1 MRLGDAREVG
11 SSWEVLADQAVGVF
25 VAAALPGT
33 SRVAEVDLHVGGDRK
48 ALVGMHL
55 LALVPRQRTSQLL
68 RQFADVLGKRRNDRR
83 RVLARKLDQ
92 HRKAAVA
99 LNQRGDVRIIPS
111 GKKVAFPMAGHGTI
125 LGLGRPLADRDHI
138 EDVSLPTPGIVAFG
152 EAHLTSGAQVRR
164 QLLFQH
170 AARLNEETTIDR
182 FVGYLHVLV
191 GRELP
196 LQPARDLL
204 R

>member
-1 MRLGDAREVG
+1 MSCSG
-11 SSWEVLADQAVGVF
+11 SRSPGPISSPST
-25 VAAALPGT
+25 AAPPAPPGSCRRNT
-33 SRVAEVDLHVGGDRK
+33 SRRWATTASRRCRSV
-48 ALVGMHL
+48 
-55 LALVPRQRTSQLL
+55 L

-99 LNQRGDVRIIPS
+99 LNQCGDVRIIPS

-125 LGLGRPLADRDHI
+125 LGLGGPLADRDHI
-138 EDVSLPTPGIVAFG
+138 EDVSLPPPGIVAFG
-152 EAHLTSGAQVRR
+152 GAHLTSGAQVRR
-164 QLLFQH
+164 QLLVQH
-170 AARLNEETTIDR
+170 AARLNEEATIDR

-204 R
+204 RRPLQRELLRHTPS